1 MIAVFVN
8 CATILAGSI
17 IGLLFA
23 KKIPQK
29 VTDAIQ
35 LACGLVSFIMGV
47 QMSFKYQNVVYLA
60 LALIFGGIVG
70 TLLDIDG
77 KILQFGKFL
86 ERIFVKKQESV
97 GVSVGNSNP
106 CDNNGALR
114 VGSDG
119 EAGKTHEGSF
129 FASLERVSAKAMPE
143 PSRVSGD
150 FKGQSPLGERVATN
164 EVGAQGET
172 SPSFSSGRPQK
183 NFAYAFLNASVLFC
197 VGAMAIVGSFKAGIE
212 HDYSIIF
219 LKSILDGFISI
230 GFAVAMGVGTA
241 FSIIAIF
248 VYQGSLTLLSV
259 LIAPFVSEQ
268 MIGELTGSGGAL
280 IILIG
285 INLMGLKKVKTANY
299 LPAVLFSVIFVLCE
313 PFVKGWLGL

>member
-23 KKIPQK
+23 KKIPQR

-35 LACGLVSFIMGV
+35 LACGLVSFIMGI
-47 QMSFKYQNVVYLA
+47 QMALDYKEQNVVYLA
-60 LALIFGGIVG
+60 LALICGGIIG

-86 ERIFVKKQESV
+86 ERIFVKK
-97 GVSVGNSNP
+97 
-106 CDNNGALR
+106 DNGALR

-119 EAGKTHEGSF
+119 EAGKTHEVSF
-129 FASLERVSAKAMPE
+129 ERVSAKAMPE

-172 SPSFSSGRPQK
+172 SPSQISRQARNDTEFSSGRPQK

-299 LPAVLFSVIFVLCE
+299 LPAVLFSMIFVLCE

>member
-8 CATILAGSI
+8 CATILLGSL

-23 KKIPQK
+23 KKIQQK

-60 LALIFGGIVG
+60 LALILGGIVG
-70 TLLDIDG
+70 TMLDIDG
-77 KILQFGKFL
+77 KILSFGKFL
-86 ERIFVKKQESV
+86 EKIFIKKSPEQE
-97 GVSVGNSNP
+97 
-106 CDNNGALR
+106 
-114 VGSDG
+114 
-119 EAGKTHEGSF
+119 KTKNDIAE
-129 FASLERVSAKAMPE
+129 
-143 PSRVSGD
+143 
-150 FKGQSPLGERVATN
+150 TN
-164 EVGAQGET
+164 FE
-172 SPSFSSGRPQK
+172 SFSSGRPKK

-219 LKSILDGFISI
+219 LKSVLDGFVSI

-248 VYQGSLTLLSV
+248 LYQGALTLLSV
-259 LIAPFVSEQ
+259 LIAPYVSEQ
-268 MIGELTGSGGAL
+268 MLAELTGSGGAL

-313 PFVKGWLGL
+313 PVVKNLLGI